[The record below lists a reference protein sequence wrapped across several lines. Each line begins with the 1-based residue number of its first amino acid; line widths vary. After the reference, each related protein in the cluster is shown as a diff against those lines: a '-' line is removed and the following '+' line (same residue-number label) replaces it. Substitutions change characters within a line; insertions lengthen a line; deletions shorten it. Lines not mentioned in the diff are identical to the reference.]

1 MHGIRDFRLEKAS
14 KPRILSNEVQ
24 VKVGAAGICGTDL
37 HFYRGEWEVKTPLVP
52 GHEFSGTISEV
63 GKDVRGFEVGDRVV
77 AEPNMV
83 CGKCYF
89 CLMSDR
95 NFFCERLRAV
105 GVDVDGAFA
114 EYVKVKAQNV
124 YRFPESLSF
133 EEAALI
139 EPLACCIRGLDR
151 INIEAGDTAAIVG
164 AGPIGLLLLQLVKMA
179 GASMVIQ
186 TDLDEERL
194 NLAREL
200 GADFTVNVQDEDPV
214 RAIKEL
220 TSGYGVDV
228 AVEAVGSPE
237 AITQAMEAT
246 RRGGHLNVFG
256 VSPQN
261 AVWAVKPFDL
271 YSKELTITTSYR
283 SPFTFQR
290 AVKMASSGKLK
301 LKPLISHVF
310 SLDEIVRVFEMLDR
324 KLEKTVKIIVK
335 P

>member
-1 MHGIRDFRLEKAS
+1 MHGIRDFRLEKTS

-52 GHEFSGTISEV
+52 GHEFSGIIAEV

-95 NFFCERLRAV
+95 NFFCERLKAV

-114 EYVKVKAQNV
+114 EYVKVKAQNL

-151 INIEAGDTAAIVG
+151 INIKAGDTVAIVG

-186 TDLDEERL
+186 TDLDEKRL
-194 NLAREL
+194 NFAREL
-200 GADFTVNVQDEDPV
+200 GADFTVNVQDDDPV
-214 RAIKEL
+214 RVIREL
-220 TSGYGVDV
+220 TSGYGVDI

-237 AITQAMEAT
+237 AITQAMEVT

-261 AVWAVKPFDL
+261 AVWTVKPFDL

-290 AVKMASSGKLK
+290 AIKIASSGKLK

-310 SLDEIVRVFEMLDR
+310 PLDEIVRVFDMLDR